1 MEKSLLGKNFT
12 FGLILFNLS
21 ANIDL
26 VHDYKNFDED
36 VNEILDF
43 FNNDDLNLK
52 EVQENEKVLILDQC
66 VIDPSTNK
74 LLDKNGNIV
83 GNDTLEEVLT
93 EQTFDEKMWDYFR
106 FYYSMSQE
114 NPDSDKN
121 MLL

>member
-1 MEKSLLGKNFT
+1 MSTWFVHSP
-12 FGLILFNLS
+12 FRLILFNFS

-52 EVQENEKVLILDQC
+52 EVHENEKVLILDQC

-74 LLDKNGNIV
+74 LLDKNGNVV

-93 EQTFDEKMWDYFR
+93 DQTFGEKM
-106 FYYSMSQE
+106 
-114 NPDSDKN
+114 
-121 MLL
+121 